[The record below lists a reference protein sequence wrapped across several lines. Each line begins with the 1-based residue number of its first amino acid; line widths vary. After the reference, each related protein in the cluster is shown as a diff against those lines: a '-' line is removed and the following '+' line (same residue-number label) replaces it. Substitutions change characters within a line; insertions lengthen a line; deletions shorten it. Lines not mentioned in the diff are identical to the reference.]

1 MKILITSDIHNN
13 LDFFLEMSEKY
24 KDFTKINLGD
34 RGIDINILSNLNY
47 ICVDGNCDSNI
58 TVSEQILNIDNKKI
72 FITHGHNYNVKNSL
86 LNLYYKAKSLDCD
99 YVFFGH
105 THVQTNVVYDDI
117 IFINPGAIKDNHA
130 ALIMDDV
137 IKFI

>member
-13 LDFFLEMSEKY
+13 LDFFLEISRKY
-24 KDFTKINLGD
+24 KDCTKINLGD
-34 RGIDINILSNLNY
+34 RGIDISILRELDY
-47 ICVDGNCDSNI
+47 ICVDGNCDQNI
-58 TVSEQILNIDNKKI
+58 SVSEQILNIDNKKI
-72 FITHGHNYNVKNSL
+72 FITHGHNYNVKSSM
-86 LNLYYKAKSLDCD
+86 LNLYYKAKSLGVD

-105 THVQTNVVYDDI
+105 THFQTNFVYDNI

-130 ALIMDDV
+130 ALIIDDV

>member
-1 MKILITSDIHNN
+1 VKILITSDIHKN
-13 LDFFLEMSEKY
+13 LDFFLEISEKY

-34 RGIDINILSNLNY
+34 RGIDISILQKYNY
-47 ICVDGNCDSNI
+47 ICVDGNCDFEI
-58 TVSEQILNIDNKKI
+58 TNKEQVLVIDNKKI
-72 FITHGHNYNVKNSL
+72 FITHGHNYNVKSSM
-86 LNLYYKAKSLDCD
+86 LNLYYKAKSLNVD

-105 THVQTNVVYDDI
+105 THIQTKVVYDDI

-130 ALIMDDV
+130 VLIINDV